1 MHQKQQRLDKQ
12 YLLNVPLAFI
22 LQNKTIN
29 DVEQYYDDNGW
40 NILHHA
46 VAEANINKVKELIH
60 FNFNICLKSRK
71 NFIPNDTYIINEKKK
86 QDKIILLNKIPF
98 SSEGFTPVHL
108 AFFLFNY
115 YTNLSEDFFYKSV
128 ADKYQSILSLFT
140 NATGFKKAIDGA
152 GNTLFDS
159 AFLLENITLIDLTH
173 MVDNEFI
180 TLNTVKLETALKI
193 LHVMNLKFQDGSH
206 QHLIDLINQK
216 IFKEKLDTELSHK
229 KDYLEKN
236 TSKKI

>member
-22 LQNKTIN
+22 LQTKTIQ

-46 VAEANINKVKELIH
+46 VAEANINKVKELLH
-60 FNFNICLKSRK
+60 FNFNICLNSRK
-71 NFIPNDTYIINEKKK
+71 NFISNDIYFVNEKKK
-86 QDKIILLNKIPF
+86 QEKFIFLNKIPF
-98 SSEGFTPVHL
+98 SHEGFTPVHL
-108 AFFLFNY
+108 AYFLFNY
-115 YTNLSEDFFYKSV
+115 YTNLSEDFFYKGI
-128 ADKYQSILSLFT
+128 AEKYQSILSLFT
-140 NATGFKKAIDGA
+140 NATGFKRAIDGA

-180 TLNTVKLETALKI
+180 TLNTVKSETALKI
-193 LHVMNLKFQDGSH
+193 LHVMNLKFNDGSH
-206 QHLIDLINQK
+206 QHLVDLINQK
-216 IFKEKLDTELSHK
+216 ILKEKLGNELSHK
-229 KDYLEKN
+229 EGYLDKT